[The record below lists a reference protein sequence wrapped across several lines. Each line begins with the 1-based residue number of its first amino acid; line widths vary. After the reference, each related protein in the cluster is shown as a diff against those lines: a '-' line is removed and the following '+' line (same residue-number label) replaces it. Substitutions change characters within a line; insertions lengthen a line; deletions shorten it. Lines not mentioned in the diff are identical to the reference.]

1 MSQQKNSVGGMLSA
15 LVNFAPQSISELAF
29 LAQMS
34 ETTTSQWI
42 TTLRESGLVHIAD
55 WRKDGRGYSTI
66 ALFKWNPGAADV
78 PCPVKTSAQRV
89 REWRNR
95 QKQSGFIEQ
104 QVLFVF
110 AMIAVVIGFLLFIGK
125 MMVS

>member
-34 ETTTSQWI
+34 ETTVSQWLA
-42 TTLRESGLVHIAD
+42 TLRDSGLVHIAD

-66 ALFKWNPGAADV
+66 ALYKWNPGAADV

-89 REWRNR
+89 REWRKR
-95 QKQSGFIEQ
+95 QKQDGYIDEQ
-104 QVLFVF
+104 LLFVGV
-110 AMIAVVIGFLLFIGK
+110 MISVVIGLLLFIGK